1 MSKKKG
7 GRILLVVMLAVIAVL
22 IAGYGA
28 KQLVSRRNAAQ
39 DSSVVAA
46 EKGKKSRGDEKQ
58 EAEPVPVEVT
68 TADFR
73 EISSYYRT
81 TATLEPERKVD
92 VVAKTAGEVA
102 GILVEEGVHVKRGDL
117 LLSLDDSEERIALE
131 EAEINEKKERR
142 ELARFKKMYE
152 ENLISDKEY
161 SDAEYKYEV
170 ARNNYDAAKLKYGYT
185 KVRAPFEGVVTKR
198 FVDVGAHVSVG
209 MKLFELAD
217 IDPLLVC
224 MYLPENEIA
233 GIKPGQT
240 IYINPDSDPGR
251 TLTGRIARISPE
263 VDDKTGTVK
272 VTAEVSGD
280 AMPGSFVRI
289 KIVTA
294 THPRS
299 LAVPRKGLVSDT
311 GEFFV
316 FVAESDTVRKTPVQ
330 IGFQDEGFAE
340 VLDGLEPG
348 DSVVVVG
355 QGALKHGS
363 RIKVIPARIEESVS
377 KSGSS

>member
-1 MSKKKG
+1 MARIKS
-7 GRILLVVMLAVIAVL
+7 GRILMSVLGAVIIIML
-22 IAGYGA
+22 AGYGA
-28 KQLVSRRNAAQ
+28 KQLASRRNAAN
-39 DSSVVAA
+39 DSTAA
-46 EKGKKSRGDEKQ
+46 ASGEKKESREDKKG

-68 TADFR
+68 TVDYR

-92 VVAKTAGEVA
+92 VVAKIAGEVA
-102 GILVEEGVHVKRGDL
+102 AILVEEGVRVSRGDL
-117 LLSLDDSEERIALE
+117 LCRLDDSEERIALE

-142 ELARFKKMYE
+142 ELSRFKKMHE

-170 ARNNYDAAKLKYGYT
+170 ARNNYDAARLKYGYT
-185 KVRAPFEGVVTKR
+185 KIRAPFEGVVTKR
-198 FVDVGAHVSVG
+198 FVDVGSNVTVG

-217 IDPLLVC
+217 IDPLLVY

-233 GIKPGQT
+233 GIKPGQK

-251 TLTGRIARISPE
+251 TLTGKIARISPE

-272 VTAEVSGD
+272 VTAEVSGE

-316 FVAESDTVRKTPVQ
+316 FVAQADTVRKTPVEV
-330 IGFQDEGFAE
+330 GFQDEAFAE
-340 VLDGLEPG
+340 ILEGLEPG

-363 RIKVIPARIEESVS
+363 RIKVISARAEESVS
-377 KSGSS
+377 KGGGS